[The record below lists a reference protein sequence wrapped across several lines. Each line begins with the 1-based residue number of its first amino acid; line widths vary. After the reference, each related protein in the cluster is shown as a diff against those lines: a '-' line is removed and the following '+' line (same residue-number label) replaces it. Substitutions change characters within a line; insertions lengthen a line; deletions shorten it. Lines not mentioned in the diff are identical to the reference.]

1 MKKLTLFLFL
11 LQSTIALAQAPQK
24 MSYQSVVRNAANQI
38 VANQNIGV
46 KISIVEGSI
55 TGTIVYAET
64 HTTTTNA
71 NGLFTLEAGGGTP
84 TTGTFATINWG
95 NGSHYIKSEIDI
107 TGGTNYALSGTME
120 LLSVPYAMYA
130 ANAGNTQT
138 HFRTSIY
145 LSGDITNAQA
155 AAKIAAE
162 LGPETDN
169 IYIRNTT
176 QLTTVDLSAMT
187 HAAVIE
193 VTDNAMLKTL
203 NFSGLTTMYELL
215 HIDQNPLLN
224 NLLLQSLTDCYDV
237 IVNNLI
243 SLNLSSLMKC
253 HDLRVISSASFNLS
267 SLIKCNSLY
276 IGYIENFTP
285 PTNLVKCSSSLS
297 MYNIADIT
305 ALTFPMIDA
314 PDLEIY
320 NNPLLASISFPAL
333 ASMCCRL
340 NLSRNALPTSEIN
353 LLLNKMLT
361 VSPATGKQIVLNL
374 QTPSAPPSGQGI
386 IDKQT
391 LINAGNYV
399 ETD

>member
-1 MKKLTLFLFL
+1 MKKLLLFLIL
-11 LQSTIALAQAPQK
+11 LQSTITLAQAPQK

-46 KISIVEGSI
+46 KISIVEGTI

-64 HTTTTNA
+64 HTTTTNT
-71 NGLFTLEAGGGTP
+71 NGLFTLETGGGNP
-84 TTGTFATINWG
+84 TTGTFSAINWA
-95 NGSHYIKSEIDI
+95 NGSHYIKSEIDV

-120 LLSVPYAMYA
+120 LLSVPYALYA
-130 ANAGNTQT
+130 ASAGSTQT

-145 LSGDITNAQA
+145 LSGDITNAEA
-155 AAKIAAE
+155 VAKIAAE
-162 LGPETDN
+162 LGPETEN

-193 VTDNAMLKTL
+193 VTDNAILTTL
-203 NFSGLTTMYELL
+203 NFSGLTTIYEILN
-215 HIDQNPLLN
+215 IDQNPLLN
-224 NLLLQSLTDCYDV
+224 TLLLQSLTDCFDV
-237 IVNNLI
+237 NVYNLI

-253 HDLRVISSASFNLS
+253 HDLRVHQTTSFNLS
-267 SLIKCNSLY
+267 SLIKCNLLD
-276 IGYIENFTP
+276 IAYIENFTP
-285 PTNLVKCSSSLS
+285 PTNLVKCRSLS

-305 ALTFPMIDA
+305 TLTFPMIDA
-314 PDLEIY
+314 STLEIY
-320 NNPLLASISFPAL
+320 NNPLLTSISFPAL
-333 ASMCCRL
+333 TSMGYML

-353 LLLNKMLT
+353 LLLNKILT
-361 VSPATGKQIVLNL
+361 VMPATSKYIVLNS

-386 IDKQT
+386 IDKQI
-391 LINAGNYV
+391 LINAGNSV